1 MSLGFVAVIQR
12 NDLPTKMSRRRWPS
26 TRLWMQH
33 LREMGLVGNAIARTR
48 TTPVDNGVSS
58 STRSALF
65 TARADTGR
73 DFAPSH

>member
-12 NDLPTKMSRRRWPS
+12 NDLPTKISHRWPS
-26 TRLWMQH
+26 SRLWMQR

-48 TTPVDNGVSS
+48 ATPVDNGVSS